1 MIRLSAQKSLLALL
15 LIRFLPS
22 KQDYRRMLPKLVT
35 VDETTTTN
43 IRVKAKHATN
53 SEAAFCKLA
62 LDYRVTF

>member
-1 MIRLSAQKSLLALL
+1 
-15 LIRFLPS
+15 
-22 KQDYRRMLPKLVT
+22 MLPKLVT